1 MCCLSICVASQKY
14 LLPLKMCCYL
24 CCLSKCDGIYVA
36 SEYVLPLYMCCLWI
50 CVLMSGSG
58 LVASQ
63 YVWPLINTCSLS
75 KCCLS
80 KRVVICVAPQNVT
93 SQNVLPL
100 KTCFYMCCLWI
111 CVLQSE
117 ATHVTCAEKL
127 YTRRKIVQGHVTW
140 PLDTHIQ
147 RQHMSVTWPLNTHIQ
162 RQHMFKGQVT
172 LPCTIFLCTCFFLF
186 FFHICGVLFSFFF
199 DHVFYPTY
207 PPPQICSVPW

>member
-1 MCCLSICVASQKY
+1 
-14 LLPLKMCCYL
+14 MCCYL

-50 CVLMSGSG
+50 CVLVSGSG

-127 YTRRKIVQGHVTW
+127 YTRRKIVYAQKNCTRPRDLTLRHAYSEATHVCDLT
-140 PLDTHIQ
+140 LKHAYSEATH
-147 RQHMSVTWPLNTHIQ
+147 V
-162 RQHMFKGQVT
+162 
-172 LPCTIFLCTCFFLF
+172 
-186 FFHICGVLFSFFF
+186 
-199 DHVFYPTY
+199 
-207 PPPQICSVPW
+207 